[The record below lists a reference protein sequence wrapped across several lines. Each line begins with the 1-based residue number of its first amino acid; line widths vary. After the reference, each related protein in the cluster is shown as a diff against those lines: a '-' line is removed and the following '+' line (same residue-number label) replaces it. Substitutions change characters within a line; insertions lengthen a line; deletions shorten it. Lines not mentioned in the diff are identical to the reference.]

1 MDFDFSAGN
10 IIAGLLFSGV
20 GFWALM
26 RGKKLGNFRMMV
38 LGGLLMLYPYF
49 VSATW
54 LMWAIGSALTAALF
68 FWRD

>member
-10 IIAGLLFSGV
+10 IIAGLLFSAV
-20 GFWALM
+20 GFWALK
-26 RGKKLGNFRMMV
+26 RGKKLGSFRMMV
-38 LGGLLMLYPYF
+38 LGGLLLLYPYF
-49 VSATW
+49 VSTTW